1 MKPKGVS
8 RVPNRPRVWIAPFR
22 KWVAACGLAGLCG
35 CASYAPPRDATAPLS
50 HSSGAPGIPWLQPTP
65 GPGRPG
71 TQTASRVAPAS
82 HEEPVPPP
90 GKQPAPEPAD
100 KQPAGK
106 QEGNPL
112 PPPREVPQAA
122 PPGTRLTLDQ
132 VINAVVVSDP
142 QLRAGFEAIN
152 QANADALTA
161 SLRPNPS
168 LYTDALMLPL
178 TRPFT
183 PFKQGGPPQF
193 DALVTYPIDWY
204 LFGKRAAKMVVAA
217 RGVRASEADFED
229 QVRQRVT
236 EAATGFFDVLEADGL
251 LALVKQDVATLEQIE
266 AATAKA
272 VAAGGKTQVEL
283 NRLRLDLA
291 QARRLAREAET
302 ALVTA
307 KANLRA
313 MMGRTEADPAFTV
326 EGALDAPLEAAL
338 PPADEGFALAV
349 EGRPDLRA
357 LRWKVSQ
364 AQANIEAERRN
375 AYPSVS
381 PMLGYTRQFQQK
393 AIGFPDASSWDA
405 AATISLPVFDR
416 NQGNRAR
423 AASALAQ
430 SRFQYDAAVA
440 TLRAEVETAAQ
451 QYKAARAT
459 AMEIAGEQLRLA
471 REVRDAIAT
480 AYQAGGRPLVDLL
493 DAERI
498 FRETARAYVSSRA
511 AYWRAVYRYR
521 SAIGQQTTP

>member
-1 MKPKGVS
+1 
-8 RVPNRPRVWIAPFR
+8 
-22 KWVAACGLAGLCG
+22 
-35 CASYAPPRDATAPLS
+35 
-50 HSSGAPGIPWLQPTP
+50 
-65 GPGRPG
+65 
-71 TQTASRVAPAS
+71 
-82 HEEPVPPP
+82 
-90 GKQPAPEPAD
+90 
-100 KQPAGK
+100 
-106 QEGNPL
+106 
-112 PPPREVPQAA
+112 
-122 PPGTRLTLDQ
+122 
-132 VINAVVVSDP
+132 
-142 QLRAGFEAIN
+142 
-152 QANADALTA
+152 
-161 SLRPNPS
+161 
-168 LYTDALMLPL
+168 
-178 TRPFT
+178 
-183 PFKQGGPPQF
+183 
-193 DALVTYPIDWY
+193 
-204 LFGKRAAKMVVAA
+204 
-217 RGVRASEADFED
+217 
-229 QVRQRVT
+229 
-236 EAATGFFDVLEADGL
+236 
-251 LALVKQDVATLEQIE
+251 
-266 AATAKA
+266 
-272 VAAGGKTQVEL
+272 
-283 NRLRLDLA
+283 
-291 QARRLAREAET
+291 
-302 ALVTA
+302 
-307 KANLRA
+307 

-381 PMLGYTRQFQQK
+381 PMLGYTRQFQHK

>member
-1 MKPKGVS
+1 
-8 RVPNRPRVWIAPFR
+8 VWIAALG
-22 KWVAACGLAGLCG
+22 VAALCG
-35 CASYAPPRDATAPLS
+35 CASSSPPRDATAPLS
-50 HSSGAPGIPWLQPTP
+50 RSPGVPAIPWLEPTP
-65 GPGRPG
+65 GPA
-71 TQTASRVAPAS
+71 QTAAAARPAPANRVTPAS
-82 HEEPVPPP
+82 REEPAAQPP
-90 GKQPAPEPAD
+90 GKSPAPP
-100 KQPAGK
+100 PAGK
-106 QEGNPL
+106 REGVPL
-112 PPPREVPQAA
+112 PPPRELPQAA
-122 PPGTRLTLDQ
+122 PPGARLTLDQ

-152 QANADALTA
+152 QASADALTA

-168 LYTDALMLPL
+168 LYTDIQLLPL

-183 PFKQGGPPQF
+183 PLQQGGPPQF

-229 QVRQRVT
+229 QLRRRVA
-236 EAATGFFDVLEADGL
+236 EAAGGFFDVLEAGAL
-251 LALVKQDVATLEQIE
+251 LALVRQDVGTLEQLE

-302 ALVTA
+302 SLVTA
-307 KANLRA
+307 KASLRA
-313 MMGRTEADPAFTV
+313 MMGRTDADPAFDL

-349 EGRPDLRA
+349 ESRPDLRA
-357 LRWKVSQ
+357 LRWKVAQGQ
-364 AQANIEAERRN
+364 AHVEAERRN

-381 PMLGYTRQFQQK
+381 PMLGYTRQFQK
-393 AIGFPDASSWDA
+393 SIGFPDANSWDA

-423 AASALAQ
+423 ASSALAQ
-430 SRFQYDAAVA
+430 SQFQYEAALA
-440 TLRAEVETAAQ
+440 ALRAEVETAAQ
-451 QYKAARAT
+451 QYRSARAT
-459 AMEIAGEQLRLA
+459 ATEIAGEQLRLA